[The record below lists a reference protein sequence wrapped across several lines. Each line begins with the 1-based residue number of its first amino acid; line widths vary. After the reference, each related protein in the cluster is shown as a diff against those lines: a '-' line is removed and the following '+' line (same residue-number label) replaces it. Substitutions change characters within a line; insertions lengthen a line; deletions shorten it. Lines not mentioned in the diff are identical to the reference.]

1 MSEVTNNKLVTGYN
15 GCININV
22 LGKVIEK
29 KSTGSAIDSLTVGDV
44 AYFTVQLGVIEKGTS
59 VDMGTIYSKQR
70 NTADNFKCD
79 GKKSAKTRGEV
90 VTEEK
95 TIDFTVDDDYNWA
108 INNIEPAINKSVLAS
123 MLEGKMFLASPG
135 SVTADGT
142 KDKVVVVGFQG
153 VSTNGAITVD
163 QDFKYFGLREGLL
176 IDPNE
181 TETDG
186 SAKLITNTEI
196 PAFFD
201 TPMISIEG
209 IWTYAGATKKGFG
222 SIYNFCTTHTFNEGT
237 GADPNQLAFSLM
249 RMADVQSKNL
259 YTKDGITDAQ
269 SLSTIGTNTLY
280 RASVDFIEYSDN
292 VAPTLEPVAEGQ
304 TLALVDTTTGG
315 NTLTFWIIDTGAW
328 LEIEPTMVSGTL
340 AFSNYIYDGTVAVV
354 TGSFVAGNE
363 YVITTVGDTDFTLI
377 GASANTVGTVFTA
390 TGVGDGT
397 TGEATPISIQNSY
410 VACKSYTSGTAV
422 AVDFGSRPILPIY
435 DWSFANTQFEVYSD

>member
-1 MSEVTNNKLVTGYN
+1 MSEVTNNKLVTGYS

-44 AYFTVQLGVIEKGTS
+44 AYFTVELGVIEKGTS

-70 NTADNFKCD
+70 NTADNFKCN
-79 GKKSAKTRGEV
+79 GQKSAKTRGEV

-123 MLEGKMFLASPG
+123 MIEGKMFLASPG

-153 VSTNGAITVD
+153 VSTNGTVTVD
-163 QDFKYFGLREGLL
+163 QDFQYFGLREGLL

-259 YTKDGITDAQ
+259 YTKDGINDPQEMQTSGDD
-269 SLSTIGTNTLY
+269 TIY
-280 RASVDFIEYSDN
+280 RLNCTHIIYVSGGGN
-292 VAPTLEPVAEGQ
+292 PTVTGAEGDEIVV
-304 TLALVDTTTGG
+304 VDTED
-315 NTLTFWIIDTGAW
+315 NT
-328 LEIEPTMVSGTL
+328 IEL
-340 AFSNYIYDGTVAVV
+340 YKHDGTDFVTTPVTSTFGQGGIAFAPKVDTALDGATSVTQNAYVV
-354 TGSFVAGNE
+354 CKTAG
-363 YVITTVGDTDFTLI
+363 T
-377 GASANTVGTVFTA
+377 
-390 TGVGDGT
+390 TGVG
-397 TGEATPISIQNSY
+397 
-410 VACKSYTSGTAV
+410 V
-422 AVDFGSRPILPIY
+422 AVDFGSKPVLEIY
-435 DWSFANTQFEVYSD
+435 DWSFSDSKFEIFSS